1 MLNALFTIGRRRR
14 YTAVMLFLALLA
26 ATAPAE
32 AAPRRLPEVAEQAR
46 ASVRIVSGAW
56 VTAQEIPREAMV
68 RETRVEAADG
78 SVSAA
83 RLVEFP

>member
-1 MLNALFTIGRRRR
+1 VLNALFTIGRRRR
-14 YTAVMLFLALLA
+14 YTALMLLVAILA
-26 ATAPAE
+26 ATVPAQ
-32 AAPRRLPEVAEQAR
+32 AAPPRRPEVAEQAR

-56 VTAQEIPREAMV
+56 VTAREIPREAIV

-78 SVSAA
+78 SLSTA